1 MAIYFARES
10 IREPSGEEF
19 IGRRSYESYETYGP
33 CVDCCPAAF
42 TLMPMKQRVL
52 LGMSGGVD
60 SSVAGYLLREQ
71 GYEVVGVT
79 MKVWPQDCISRAE
92 DKCCGP
98 QAVADARGV
107 AHALGIP
114 HYVVDE
120 ADQFERLVIDYFASE
135 YQAGRTPNPCV
146 MCNEKLKFG
155 NLWSKARALGC
166 DYIATGHYAIIDHV
180 VAACGDRGRVDSR
193 TASGATGVIDPGY
206 SYAVLRKSVD
216 RRKDQSYFLF
226 SLHQP
231 QLRRALTPLGRM
243 MKPQIR
249 EIARSLGL
257 KVADKIDSQE
267 ICFVPGN
274 DYKAFLRS
282 RLGENEFH
290 RGEIYDVDGNFVG
303 EHDGI
308 ELFTIGQR
316 KGLPGGSLRPRYV
329 VDLDPET
336 NRVIVGDADDLVA
349 DEFEIDRVN
358 WHPVVAMT
366 KADSASPLDEGEG
379 TEVRGIP
386 SQNRESREPSPYPL
400 PWEGRG
406 EETPRGQD
414 RGFSFEATVKIRY
427 NHPGTPAT
435 IVLSEDNR
443 ARICLHEPQR
453 AVTPG
458 QAAVI
463 YKDDVVLGG
472 GWICRREAPVLA

>member
-1 MAIYFARES
+1 MNK
-10 IREPSGEEF
+10 
-19 IGRRSYESYETYGP
+19 T
-33 CVDCCPAAF
+33 
-42 TLMPMKQRVL
+42 KQRVL

-71 GYEVVGVT
+71 GYEVIGVT

-120 ADQFERLVIDYFASE
+120 ADQFERVVIDYFASE

-155 NLWSKARALGC
+155 NLWNKARALGC
-166 DYIATGHYAIIDHV
+166 DYIATGHYAVIEHHE
-180 VAACGDRGRVDSR
+180 DR
-193 TASGATGVIDPGY
+193 
-206 SYAVLRKSVD
+206 AVLRKGVD
-216 RRKDQSYFLF
+216 PRKDQSYFLF
-226 SLHQP
+226 SLRQP
-231 QLRRALTPLGRM
+231 QLRRALTPLGTM
-243 MKPQIR
+243 TKPQIR
-249 EIARSLGL
+249 EIAHSLGL

-282 RLGENEFH
+282 HLGEDEFH
-290 RGEIYDVDGNFVG
+290 RGEIYDVDGNLVG

-316 KGLPGGSLRPRYV
+316 KGLPGGSPRPRYV
-329 VDLDPET
+329 VDLDPAT
-336 NRVIVGDADDLVA
+336 NRVIIGDADDLVCE
-349 DEFEIDRVN
+349 EFEIDRVN
-358 WHPVVAMT
+358 WHPA
-366 KADSASPLDEGEG
+366 GG
-379 TEVRGIP
+379 TSEN
-386 SQNRESREPSPYPL
+386 S
-400 PWEGRG
+400 
-406 EETPRGQD
+406 
-414 RGFSFEATVKIRY
+414 SFEATVKIRY
-427 NHPGTPAT
+427 NHPGTRSTVTLLENDCAQ
-435 IVLSEDNR
+435 VR
-443 ARICLHEPQR
+443 LHEPQR

-463 YKDDVVLGG
+463 YDADIVLGG
-472 GWICRREAPVLA
+472 GWICRREALVPA